1 VSLRQLRALGAN
13 DVAAMP
19 KRRSHLARS
28 LYVLLP
34 TFVLI
39 VSALS
44 SAAQP
49 EPAAAS
55 LLQPE
60 SDISVWPG
68 MTNYR
73 QVFPG
78 SDLYFNIPVANHGP
92 DTAANVLIRMDVPAG
107 TTFLSFTGSSWSF
120 SDGRQTSRSVP
131 GNISALTPAVGST
144 GTMLIC
150 IKAQGVWQGFDWPPS
165 SLEVRLRVDASLPQ
179 GSTITGTATAVRD
192 RTPAELAFCPGVTND
207 PAPQNDSSS
216 TTVIAKGPA
225 DVSVQA
231 SVSQDPVE
239 VGHELRYTIVVTN
252 AGPIVAENVSMWNVY
267 APPWTTFVAFQQLSG
282 AAFDISAPNPGEFGE
297 ISTQTSALAAGASAA
312 FELVVRVRD
321 DAPAGTRVRLHL
333 WTESDTGDPDM
344 ENNTYDVW
352 TSFAAPT
359 PTPTAAPTPTPTV
372 APTPTPTA
380 APTPTPAAAPTPTP
394 TAAPTPTA
402 TPVVNVVLPTPT
414 LPFVP
419 AGP

>member
-1 VSLRQLRALGAN
+1 
-13 DVAAMP
+13 M
-19 KRRSHLARS
+19 ARS
-28 LYVLLP
+28 LHVLLL

-39 VSALS
+39 ASALS
-44 SAAQP
+44 SAARP

-60 SDISVWPG
+60 SDITVWPA

-78 SDLYFNIPVANHGP
+78 SDLNFNIPVANHGP

-131 GNISALTPAVGST
+131 GNISALTPLVGNT
-144 GTMLIC
+144 GTMLMC
-150 IKAQGVWQGFDWPPS
+150 IKAQGVWQGYNWPPS

-192 RTPAELAFCPGVTND
+192 RTPEELAFCPGVTND
-207 PAPQNDSSS
+207 PVPQNDSSS
-216 TTVIAKGPA
+216 ATVIAKGPA

-252 AGPIVAENVSMWNVY
+252 AGPIVAENVSMRYVY

-282 AAFDISAPNPGEFGE
+282 AAFDISAPNPGELGE
-297 ISTQTSALAAGASAA
+297 ISTHTSALAADASAA

-321 DAPAGTRVRLHL
+321 DAPAGTRVRLQP
-333 WTESDTGDPDM
+333 WIESDTGDPDL
-344 ENNTYDVW
+344 ENNVHSVW
-352 TSFAAPT
+352 TSFAAAPTSPTVAPT

-380 APTPTPAAAPTPTP
+380 APM
-394 TAAPTPTA
+394 PTA
-402 TPVVNVVLPTPT
+402 TPVGNVVLPTPR

>member
-1 VSLRQLRALGAN
+1 
-13 DVAAMP
+13 M
-19 KRRSHLARS
+19 ARS
-28 LYVLLP
+28 LHVLLP

-39 VSALS
+39 ASALS
-44 SAAQP
+44 SAARP

-55 LLQPE
+55 FLQPE
-60 SDISVWPG
+60 SDISVWAGIP
-68 MTNYR
+68 NYR

-78 SDLYFNIPVANHGP
+78 SDLDFWISVANHGP
-92 DTAANVLIRMDVPAG
+92 DAAANVLIRTDVPAG
-107 TTFLSFTGSSWSF
+107 TTFLSFSGSSQSF
-120 SDGRQTSRSVP
+120 SDGGQASQSVP
-131 GNISALTPAVGST
+131 GNISARTPAVGST
-144 GTMLIC
+144 GTMLMC
-150 IKAQGVWQGFDWPPS
+150 IKAQGVWQGFNWPPS
-165 SLEVRLRVDASLPQ
+165 SLQVRLRVDASLPQ

-192 RTPAELAFCPGVTND
+192 RTPEELAFCPGVTSD
-207 PAPQNDSSS
+207 PVPQNDSFSR
-216 TTVIAKGPA
+216 TVIAKGPA

-252 AGPIVAENVSMWNVY
+252 AGPIVAENVSMRYVY

-282 AAFDISAPNPGEFGE
+282 AASDISAPNPGELGE
-297 ISTQTSALAAGASAA
+297 ISTQTSALAAGAGAA

-321 DAPAGTRVRLHL
+321 DAPAGTRVSLRP
-333 WTESDTGDPDM
+333 WTVSDTGDPDL
-344 ENNTYDVW
+344 ENNRHIVW
-352 TSFAAPT
+352 TTFAAAPT
-359 PTPTAAPTPTPTV
+359 SAPTVAPTPTPTV

-402 TPVVNVVLPTPT
+402 TPVGNVVLPTPT

-419 AGP
+419 ARP